1 MEQSTPV
8 MCESD
13 NRLILLRQKQAAE
26 KEGSKQWANLQAKI
40 NVIIAD
46 NYLHYVNR

>member
-13 NRLILLRQKQAAE
+13 NRLILLRQEQANE
-26 KEGSKQWANLQAKI
+26 KEGSKKWADLQAKI

-46 NYLHYVNR
+46 NYLQYVNR

>member
-1 MEQSTPV
+1 

-13 NRLILLRQKQAAE
+13 NRLILLRQEQAAE
-26 KEGSKQWANLQAKI
+26 KEGSKQWADLQAKI

>member
-13 NRLILLRQKQAAE
+13 NRLILLRQEQAAE
-26 KEGSKQWANLQAKI
+26 KEGSKQWADLQAKI